1 MKITKEYNDYKYRIG
16 IIYPPDGA
24 LDYEFWNFAPSIASL
39 HFTRT
44 KLIEGPISLG
54 LVEKMSEDRDID
66 FGAETFQP
74 IKPNVVAYA
83 CTSASFC
90 LGIKG
95 EKRLLERIESHAKAP
110 STTTSTAIVASCK
123 KLKLKNVAIAAPYDE
138 DITNKF
144 ASFLKENKIDICKV
158 TYLGLREGIAMVSD
172 DDVIEL
178 GIKAND
184 DSAEGIIIAC
194 TNLKTYNVIHH
205 LEKKLNKPIIT
216 ANQATIWHAGEI
228 IGINESF
235 HGIGKLFNK

>member
-74 IKPNVVAYA
+74 IKPDVVAYA

-95 EKRLLERIESHAKAP
+95 EKISFKTIQVSHGRTNSVVYIFNKLAYISDSNDLSIIRLNVLKNLNYLILDCLKFKKHPTHFSLNE
-110 STTTSTAIVASCK
+110 AIFIHN
-123 KLKLKNVAIAAPYDE
+123 KLKPNKTILTNLHHDLDYDYLLRKLPKNVLPAYDGL
-138 DITNKF
+138 
-144 ASFLKENKIDICKV
+144 SLK
-158 TYLGLREGIAMVSD
+158 L
-172 DDVIEL
+172 
-178 GIKAND
+178 
-184 DSAEGIIIAC
+184 
-194 TNLKTYNVIHH
+194 
-205 LEKKLNKPIIT
+205 
-216 ANQATIWHAGEI
+216 
-228 IGINESF
+228 
-235 HGIGKLFNK
+235 